1 MTFGPNNVELVGV
14 DPTYVPAVR
23 KRKSVLA
30 IYARFQGESI
40 HRAIYLERLGVDD
53 LVEKLAQRL
62 EMPTGPGVEVVR
74 RTKKGVT
81 VKVDDSVVMQLDD
94 EQDME
99 VEWAFSDESGAL
111 TLCLHY

>member
-1 MTFGPNNVELVGV
+1 MGGCFTRHQVIWSLWGV
-14 DPTYVPAVR
+14 DLTYVPVVR

-30 IYARFQGESI
+30 VS
-40 HRAIYLERLGVDD
+40 D
-53 LVEKLAQRL
+53 LAGKLAQRL
-62 EMPTGPGVEVVR
+62 EMPTGPVVEVVR

-81 VKVDDSVVMQLDD
+81 VRVDDSVVAQLED

>member
-1 MTFGPNNVELVGV
+1 MEPVGV
-14 DPTYVPAVR
+14 DLTYVPVVR

-30 IYARFQGESI
+30 VS
-40 HRAIYLERLGVDD
+40 D
-53 LVEKLAQRL
+53 LAGKLAQRL
-62 EMPTGPGVEVVR
+62 EMPTGPVVEVVR
-74 RTKKGVT
+74 NTKKGVT
-81 VKVDDSVVMQLDD
+81 VRVDDSVVVQLED